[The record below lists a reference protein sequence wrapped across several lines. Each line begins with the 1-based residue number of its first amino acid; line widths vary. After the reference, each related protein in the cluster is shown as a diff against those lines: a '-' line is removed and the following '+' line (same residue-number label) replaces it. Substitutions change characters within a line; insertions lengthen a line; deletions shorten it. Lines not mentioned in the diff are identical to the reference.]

1 MCVGACAPKNAPKM
15 DRNQMMIGALALT
28 KMNRESSRRDSECN
42 GADRSAFI
50 LVSSNTHSGV
60 RREGEREE
68 ESEGERERESERE
81 RECVCVCERNR

>member
-1 MCVGACAPKNAPKM
+1 
-15 DRNQMMIGALALT
+15 MIGALALT

-50 LVSSNTHSGV
+50 LVSSNINSGI

-68 ESEGERERESERE
+68 ESEGERERERE
-81 RECVCVCERNR
+81 RECVCVRERDRGERE